1 MAKVIEIHG
10 VKNGKRVT
18 SKALEEEIQKRVK
31 EGYTHLKIYAN
42 GQHGIGGRLF
52 YKKENVLVEV
62 FGAPGQRLGS
72 MGTFGTE
79 IIVHSSCSDDV
90 GWLNTGAKI
99 TVLGDVANG
108 AHNAGAQGIL
118 YVQGGGGARCDTMTK
133 QNPRFEPL
141 QSWYF
146 RDVGDSFAEF
156 KAGGIAVVCG
166 VNPRNP
172 DNILGYRPCVGMVGG
187 VIYFRGRAYGW
198 SKKDVHCENLD
209 EKDWQWLVENM
220 KKFLTAIK
228 KEKYYDELTQDI
240 GDWKKLVPFT
250 PEERAEMNKPPMSM
264 HYFRKNIW
272 EKEVGDGGIF
282 GDIMEVDEV
291 VLPYIVTGEYRRRIP
306 KWENE
311 KFNAPCAYKCPIGIP
326 TQKRAYL
333 IREGKLKEAVNLI
346 YEYSPFPVTVC
357 GHLCPNP
364 CMDVCSRNELLKE
377 PVDIAYLGRISK
389 DGELPKIKADYP
401 EKIAIIGGGPAG
413 LSCAY
418 HLRILG
424 YKVTIFEKDKK
435 LGGKI
440 EYCIPKNR
448 YDYETFK
455 KEIEK
460 ILSLGININL
470 GIKIDKDKFEEIKK
484 EFNKIVVAVGAYKPK
499 LLDFE
504 GIENV
509 TPAIEFLREI
519 NTGEPIDLKDKKVA
533 VIGAGRT
540 GMDACMQALK
550 LGAREVIAIA
560 RRKPRSW
567 GKEHEE
573 ALKSG
578 VKIIWPKFVKKYDKN
593 EGKIYYTDG
602 EVEDFDFVMISIGE
616 EPEIEFLDQKG
627 FIKVNEFGKF
637 GYENLYAIG
646 DVIKEGLLTDAIGW
660 GRKVAHYIHS
670 ELQKKEFCWDNRDVI
685 PYDKIKWQYYEKT
698 KISGVSPEQEADR
711 CMSCGFCRDC
721 HICELTCFEQAISRV
736 EKDDGSFEYVVDDN
750 KCIGCGFCEAVC
762 PCGIWTMYDV

>member
-1 MAKVIEIHG
+1 MEKVIEIYG
-10 VKNGKRVT
+10 TIDGKRVS
-18 SKALEEEIQKRVK
+18 SKNLEEEIQKRVQ
-31 EGYTHLKIYAN
+31 EGYNHLKIYAN

-52 YKKENVLVEV
+52 FKKGKVLVEV

-79 IIVHSSCSDDV
+79 IIVHGSCSDDT

-99 TVLGDVANG
+99 VVLGDVANG

-187 VIYFRGRAYGW
+187 VIYFRGKAYGW
-198 SKKDVHCENLD
+198 SEKDVHCEPLD
-209 EKDWQWLVENM
+209 ENDWKWLTENM
-220 KKFLTAIK
+220 KDYLVAIK
-228 KEKYYDELTQDI
+228 KEEYYDELTRSIDE
-240 GDWKKLVPFT
+240 WRKLVPYT
-250 PEERAEMNKPPMSM
+250 PQERAEMAKPSVPM
-264 HYFRKNIW
+264 YDFRKTVW
-272 EKEVGDGGIF
+272 EKEVGEGGIF

-311 KFNAPCAYKCPIGIP
+311 KFNAPCAFACPIGIP

-333 IREGKLKEAVNLI
+333 IREGKLQEAINLI

-364 CMDVCSRNELLKE
+364 CMEACSRNIHLKE
-377 PVDIAYLGRISK
+377 PVDIAYLGRISEN
-389 DGELPKIKADYP
+389 GKIP
-401 EKIAIIGGGPAG
+401 EIKEEKNKKIAIIGGGPAG
-413 LSCAY
+413 LSAAY
-418 HLRILG
+418 HLRLLG
-424 YKVTIFEKDKK
+424 YKVTIFEKDEK
-435 LGGKI
+435 LGGKV

-448 YDYETFK
+448 YNYEAFQS
-455 KEIEK
+455 EIERIK
-460 ILSLGININL
+460 KLGI
-470 GIKIDKDKFEEIKK
+470 EIKTKINVTK
-484 EFNKIVVAVGAYKPK
+484 ELFEKIKEEFDRIIIACGAYSPK

-504 GIENV
+504 GIEHV
-509 TPAIEFLREI
+509 TPAIEFLRSI
-519 NTGEPIDLKDKKVA
+519 NTGNPIDVKGKKVA

-540 GMDACMQALK
+540 GMDACVQALEN
-550 LGAREVIAIA
+550 GAETVIAIA

-573 ALKSG
+573 ALKKG
-578 VKIIWPKFVKKYDKN
+578 VEIIWPKFVKKYDKN
-593 EGKIYYTDG
+593 DGKIYFTDG
-602 EVEDFDFVMISIGE
+602 NVMSFDFVMISIGE
-616 EPEIEFLDQKG
+616 YPELNFIDHKG
-627 FIKVNEFGKF
+627 FIEVDEYGRTNI
-637 GYENLYAIG
+637 ENVYAIG
-646 DVIKEGLLTDAIGW
+646 DVIKEGLLTEAIGW
-660 GRKVAHYIHS
+660 GRKVAYFIDA
-670 ELQKKEFCWDNRDVI
+670 ELTGKEFKWDNRNSIEYEKV
-685 PYDKIKWQYYEKT
+685 KWQYYEKT
-698 KISGVSPEQEADR
+698 KVSGVSPEEEADR
-711 CMSCGFCRDC
+711 CMSCGYCRDC
-721 HICELTCFEQAISRV
+721 HICELTCFEQAISRI
-736 EKDDGSFEYVVDDN
+736 EKEDGSFEYVVDDD